1 MKFFWFL
8 KSSGARIDPARD
20 ALESQLMGFRKTTWV
35 MLGSLVIFIV
45 WASFA
50 ELDEVTRAQGS
61 VIASSRTQII
71 QSQDGGTIE
80 ELLVREGDIVEA
92 NQVLVKLET
101 TRAETS
107 YLEARARAAGLSAT
121 AARLQA
127 EIFGGEP
134 KFPSAARDYPEF
146 RRNQLDLFNKRQSA
160 FQEEISSLESVLKLV
175 REELNMLTPL
185 LKTGDVSRT
194 EVLRL
199 QRQEAD
205 IQAQISNRR
214 NKYFQDAQAELNRV
228 EEELAGIE
236 QTLTQRRWMLESTT
250 LRAPLK
256 GIVKNIKITTRGGVL
271 RAGEELMQI
280 VPLDDDL
287 IIEAKVKPADIAFI
301 KMGLEAN
308 VRIDAYDSTIYGTLP
323 GKLIFISADTFND
336 DMRAKDEPSTFYR
349 VHVQA
354 TGRRFSGRPNE
365 DHEIQPGMTAT
376 VEIKTGAKTV
386 LQYITKPITKTLGD
400 ALGER

>member
-8 KSSGARIDPARD
+8 KSTGARIDPARD
-20 ALESQLMGFRKTTWV
+20 ALETQLMGLRKTTWV
-35 MLGSLVIFIV
+35 ALVALAVFII
-45 WASFA
+45 WASIA
-50 ELDEVTRAQGS
+50 ELDEVTRAPGS
-61 VIASSRTQII
+61 VIASSRTQVI
-71 QSQDGGTIE
+71 QSQDGGIIQ
-80 ELLVREGDIVEA
+80 ELLVKEGDVVEA
-92 NQVLVKLET
+92 NQILVRLET

-107 YLEARARAAGLSAT
+107 FLEARARTAGLAAT

-134 KFPSAARDYPEF
+134 EFPASSREYPEF
-146 RRNQLDLFNKRQSA
+146 RRNQLDLYFKRRSA
-160 FQEEISSLESVLKLV
+160 IDEEISALESVLNLV

-205 IQAQISNRR
+205 IQAQITNRR
-214 NKYFQDAQAELNRV
+214 NKYFQDAQAELNKVR
-228 EEELAGIE
+228 EELAGIE
-236 QTLTQRRWMLESTT
+236 QTLTQRKWQLENTT

-256 GIVKNIKITTRGGVL
+256 GVVKNIRITTRGGVL
-271 RAGEELMQI
+271 RPGEEVLQI
-280 VPLDDDL
+280 VPLEDDL
-287 IIEAKVKPADIAFI
+287 VIEAKLKPADIAYV
-301 KMGLEAN
+301 KPGLVAN

-323 GKLIFISADTFND
+323 GKLTYISADTLNEEA
-336 DMRAKDEPSTFYR
+336 RGKDEPYYR
-349 VHVQA
+349 IQVQT
-354 TGRRFSGRPNE
+354 TGRRFSGRPDE

-376 VEIKTGAKTV
+376 IEIKTGSKTV
-386 LQYITKPITKTLGD
+386 LQYISKPITKTLGD

>member
-8 KSSGARIDPARD
+8 KSTGARVDPARD
-20 ALESQLMGFRKTTWV
+20 ALETQLMGVRKTTWV
-35 MLGSLVIFIV
+35 ALGALTIFII
-45 WASFA
+45 WASIA
-50 ELDEVTRAQGS
+50 ELDEVTRAPGA

-71 QSQDGGTIE
+71 QSQDGGVIQ
-80 ELLVREGDIVEA
+80 ELLVREGDVVES
-92 NQVLVKLET
+92 NQVLAKLET

-107 YLEARARAAGLSAT
+107 FLEAKARAAGLGAT

-134 KFPSAARDYPEF
+134 EFPASTRDYPEF

-160 FQEEISSLESVLKLV
+160 IQEEISSLDSVLKLV

-205 IQAQISNRR
+205 IQAQITNRR
-214 NKYFQDAQAELNRV
+214 NKYFQDAQSDLNRV
-228 EEELAGIE
+228 KEELAAID
-236 QTLTQRRWMLESTT
+236 QTLTQRKWQLESTT

-256 GIVKNIKITTRGGVL
+256 GVVKNIRITTRGGVL
-271 RAGEELMQI
+271 RPGEEIMQI
-280 VPLDDDL
+280 VPLEDDL
-287 IIEAKVKPADIAFI
+287 VIEAKLKPTDIAYVKPGQF
-301 KMGLEAN
+301 AN

-323 GKLIFISADTFND
+323 GKLTYISADTLNEEVRGKD
-336 DMRAKDEPSTFYR
+336 DPFYR
-349 VHVQA
+349 IQVQT
-354 TGRRFSGRPNE
+354 TGRRFSGRPDE

-376 VEIKTGAKTV
+376 IEIKTGSKTV
-386 LQYITKPITKTLGD
+386 LQYLTKPITKTLGD
-400 ALGER
+400 SLGER

>member
-8 KSSGARIDPARD
+8 RSTGARIDPSRD
-20 ALESQLMGFRKTTWV
+20 ALETQLMGLRKTTWV
-35 MLGSLVIFIV
+35 ALVALIVFIV

-50 ELDEVTRAQGS
+50 TLDEVTRAPGA
-61 VIASSRTQII
+61 VIASSRTQVI
-71 QSQDGGTIE
+71 QSQDGGVIQ
-80 ELLVREGDIVEA
+80 ELLVKEGDIVEA
-92 NQVLVKLET
+92 NQILARLET

-107 YLEARARAAGLSAT
+107 FLEARARVAGLGAT

-134 KFPSAARDYPEF
+134 NFPPSTRDYPDF
-146 RRNQLDLFNKRQSA
+146 RRNQLDLFQKRRGA
-160 FQEEISSLESVLKLV
+160 IEEEISALDAVLKLV

-205 IQAQISNRR
+205 IQAQITNRR
-214 NKYFQDAQAELNRV
+214 NRYFQDAQAELNKV
-228 EEELAGIE
+228 EEELAGLS
-236 QTLTQRRWMLESTT
+236 QTLTQRRWQLESTT

-256 GIVKNIKITTRGGVL
+256 GVVKNIRITTRGGVL
-271 RAGEELMQI
+271 RASEEIMQI
-280 VPLDDDL
+280 VPLEDDL
-287 IIEAKVKPADIAFI
+287 VIEAKLKPADIAYV
-301 KMGLEAN
+301 KPGQEAN

-323 GKLIFISADTFND
+323 GKLVYISADTLNEEA
-336 DMRAKDEPSTFYR
+336 RGKDEPFYR
-349 VHVQA
+349 IQVQTTA
-354 TGRRFSGRPNE
+354 RRFSGRPDE

-376 VEIKTGAKTV
+376 IEIKTGSKTV
-386 LQYITKPITKTLGD
+386 LQYISKPITKTLGD